1 MVQQETQMRQ
11 SNLRSAT
18 ANGLK
23 LKGGAAGTSPAY
35 RLGDEAKAPTQSQV
49 TNIS

>member
-1 MVQQETQMRQ
+1 MVQQETHMRQ
-11 SNLRSAT
+11 GNLRSAA
-18 ANGLK
+18 ANGLE